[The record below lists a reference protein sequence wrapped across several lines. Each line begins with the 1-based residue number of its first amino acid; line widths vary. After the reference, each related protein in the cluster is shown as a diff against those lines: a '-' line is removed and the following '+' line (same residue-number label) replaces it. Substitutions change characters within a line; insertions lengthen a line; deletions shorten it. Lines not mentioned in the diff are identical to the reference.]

1 MSHHSGRW
9 SFLRSNFWQNWI
21 MTFWSTGLIEKNKV
35 FQERIEGSNNEEKT
49 FRDWKTTK
57 KQQQQ
62 RQRHWRRRQQQQQ
75 HNKNNNNSNNSKIS
89 SWKRTRRR
97 LAKPRVQISVR
108 SSPSKLHRDFRQI
121 FFSCWRIKLI
131 DIETIST
138 FQSKPAFSS
147 NVSLSTVAQLSI
159 KEKGSGGGASGRA
172 MVILSVQARF
182 ESRERLGLF
191 GSELLF
197 IYSDWASDFQ

>member
-1 MSHHSGRW
+1 MIFFKKQ
-9 SFLRSNFWQNWI
+9 FLTKLDYDLLVNRADWKKQIFPSWNELKDHTTRKKLFEIGKQQ
-21 MTFWSTGLIEKNKV
+21 KN
-35 FQERIEGSNNEEKT
+35 SNNNDNDT
-49 FRDWKTTK
+49 DDDD
-57 KQQQQ
+57 
-62 RQRHWRRRQQQQQ
+62 
-75 HNKNNNNSNNSKIS
+75 NNNNNNNINDNNSKIS